1 MKFNRSWGR
10 EGRSEMQLAGGPPE
24 AVTLLS
30 VVAPTILSFFS
41 TADALALRLI
51 CREFTEAVSRHPW
64 AERTVI
70 RGRIAVWRAC
80 FPRAICANVSRRNP
94 WYKGGRRAEVGDEDF
109 AHFAGLHELWID
121 SAFGL
126 TNAAFAHLGSVKV
139 LHMHSVSF
147 DKLTPEAF
155 AHLISLRELSLGTSS
170 ARAQVVSDLF
180 FAQLKRQLRT
190 LRLRARGITGAV
202 FAHFRGIENLDMSG
216 CLVASDAVFEHL
228 KGIKKLDMSLCNQ
241 ATITDAAFEHLKGI
255 QRLYM
260 SGCNQ
265 ATITDAAFEHLKGIQ
280 KLDMS
285 LCNQATI
292 TDAAF
297 EHLKGIQ
304 ELDMS
309 GCNQATIT
317 DAAFAHL
324 SGIQR
329 LDMSGCTQATITG
342 AAFAHLRGI
351 KRLEMRDCSV
361 EVKRAAFA
369 AGLPVAKP
377 LEPEE
382 EQ

>member
-1 MKFNRSWGR
+1 
-10 EGRSEMQLAGGPPE
+10 MQLAGGPPE

-70 RGRIAVWRAC
+70 RGRIGVWRAC

-155 AHLISLRELSLGTSS
+155 AHLTSLRELSLGTSS
-170 ARAQVVSDLF
+170 ARVQVASDLL
-180 FAQLKRQLRT
+180 FAQLKGQLRT
-190 LRLRARGITGAV
+190 LRLGCARGITGAV

-228 KGIKKLDMSLCNQ
+228 GGVRELGMSCCDQDTITDAAFEHLKGIKKLDMSWCNQ

-255 QRLYM
+255 QRLCM

-265 ATITDAAFEHLKGIQ
+265 
-280 KLDMS
+280 S
-285 LCNQATI
+285 TI

-309 GCNQATIT
+309 GCNQAAIT

-382 EQ
+382 EQQEDGGG